1 MSLGDNIKRC
11 RKLNNLTQ
19 EELAKI
25 VGMSKTTVVLWEIG
39 ERDPQTKELKK
50 LSDYFN
56 VPVDILLSDA
66 PTFSNTQTYEVNPEQ
81 ILRPIVGVVKAG
93 YNMYC
98 EQNILGY
105 KAVEKSKTKGAETF
119 WLKVKGD
126 SMNAVGILEGSLVLV
141 KKVLV
146 ENRQIGVVRV
156 NGDEATIKQLIFENG
171 TVILQPRSTNPAHE
185 IVILRE
191 EDFMNGRAEIIGK
204 VIDVS
209 FDPNDML

>member
-1 MSLGDNIKRC
+1 MSVGEKIKLY
-11 RKLNNLTQ
+11 RKRKGLSQ
-19 EELAKI
+19 RELAAK
-25 VGMSKTTVVLWEIG
+25 MNRSKGLIGFWETDKR
-39 ERDPQTKELKK
+39 EPSNSDMVK
-50 LSDYFN
+50 LSEILD
-56 VPVDILLSDA
+56 VDISMLFDI
-66 PTFSNTQTYEVNPEQ
+66 PKYSNTETYEINPEQ

-126 SMNAVGILEGSLVLV
+126 SMNAVGILDGSLVLV

-171 TVILQPRSTNPAHE
+171 TVILQPRSTNPVHE
-185 IVILRE
+185 IAILKE